1 MSYYSI
7 HHLLA
12 TIYLLRIFSLSLA
25 TLSSNLVSS
34 TTSTTRLSGCSGW
47 CCSSSCSQLTQIYF
61 HNLPDKVCCCPPW
74 RWPWWRPRSRGAW
87 RGSPRPPA
95 ASPPWPP
102 PGGTAAAGT
111 SSSSWCA
118 IRNTLSNTHYASY
131 CAQPTEAFLVFISTL
146 SPSFY
151 SSSLLRHPLPLPPT
165 APESNQ

>member
-61 HNLPDKVCCCPPW
+61 HLSIVSQIKCDAAHPGDDPDGGPDLGVPGEVVLVLLPLLHL
-74 RWPWWRPRSRGAW
+74 GLLQ
-87 RGSPRPPA
+87 
-95 ASPPWPP
+95 
-102 PGGTAAAGT
+102 AG
-111 SSSSWCA
+111 
-118 IRNTLSNTHYASY
+118 
-131 CAQPTEAFLVFISTL
+131 
-146 SPSFY
+146 
-151 SSSLLRHPLPLPPT
+151 LPLPGQAHPLSAQYVICEVTRTNPAT
-165 APESNQ
+165 AYNQLKPSWCLFPL